1 MLNIVSEP
9 GAFDPSSKHALFQE
23 DGIPFQVVFRMG
35 TGWPGSVKVLRP
47 TYRHLGMIDWND
59 EGAAR
64 AIARKYLAELEPSAS

>member
-23 DGIPFQVVFRMG
+23 DGIPFEVIFRMG
-35 TGWPGSVKVLRP
+35 AGYPGSVNVLRP

-59 EGAAR
+59 EDAAR
-64 AIARKYLAELEPSAS
+64 AIARKYLTKLETPAP